1 MATFVM
7 HPVFG
12 AGAAYLVARGRADA
26 PKFIAL
32 SALCQWL
39 PDIDT
44 LAYLVGISETHPLGH
59 RGLAHSLVF
68 ASLVAWVVMQVWY
81 RPLRMEGSRWWS
93 TYSWFFLMTGLHGV
107 FDAMTQ
113 GHLGVAFFWPFDHAH
128 YALPW
133 QPLPDI
139 PIAWSALRGV
149 FWQGLWV
156 EVQFFSV
163 LFVGLFILLR
173 LQQIAW
179 SRLTSRL
186 PRRMSPAILD

>member
-1 MATFVM
+1 
-7 HPVFG
+7 
-12 AGAAYLVARGRADA
+12 
-26 PKFIAL
+26 
-32 SALCQWL
+32 
-39 PDIDT
+39 
-44 LAYLVGISETHPLGH
+44 
-59 RGLAHSLVF
+59 
-68 ASLVAWVVMQVWY
+68 
-81 RPLRMEGSRWWS
+81 
-93 TYSWFFLMTGLHGV
+93 
-107 FDAMTQ
+107 
-113 GHLGVAFFWPFDHAH
+113 VAFFWPFDHAH